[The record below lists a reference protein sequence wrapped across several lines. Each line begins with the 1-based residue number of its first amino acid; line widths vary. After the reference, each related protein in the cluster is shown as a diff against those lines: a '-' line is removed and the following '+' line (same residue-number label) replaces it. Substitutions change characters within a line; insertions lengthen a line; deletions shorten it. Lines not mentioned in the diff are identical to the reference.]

1 MVVIRDISELF
12 GVYLQSQVRYS
23 VVTSDGSQPGT
34 VTAGFREL
42 ATLAGDLEEA
52 EVAIA
57 EGVEAARAAGAE
69 AVDLLAA
76 PELKG
81 TRLARRLKIGSRKF
95 GTGDVVFTGGGAA
108 IAASFIASTS
118 SLHRDGGPV
127 ADSITCGVLGI
138 GDHSVGLAVGRPGE
152 RPSWVGSRPVGL
164 ARLAER
170 ARLSAPPEPAQLSA
184 ARSAVERALGSFSA
198 PGIDLVVSV
207 SDFSQATRITCGER
221 VDRELLSGTLD
232 DLVGMTADQLGATVG
247 LGPRLARLFP
257 LALVAQLAAAGT
269 FGIDLFPVDPD
280 PAGLSIALGEASGVG
295 T

>member
-1 MVVIRDISELF
+1 MLRGAVQITAS
-12 GVYLQSQVRYS
+12 SVRYS
-23 VVTSDGSQPGT
+23 VVTSDRSVPGT

-42 ATLAGDLEEA
+42 ATLSGDPEEA
-52 EVAIA
+52 ESAVA
-57 EGVEAARAAGAE
+57 EGVEAARMAGAE
-69 AVDLLAA
+69 VVQLLAA

-81 TRLARRLKIGSRKF
+81 TRLASRLRIGSRKL

-108 IAASFIASTS
+108 IAASFIASTA
-118 SLHRDGGPV
+118 SLQSDAGPV
-127 ADSITCGVLGI
+127 EESVTCGVLGL

-152 RPSWVGSRPVGL
+152 RPSWIGSRPVGL

-170 ARLSAPPEPAQLSA
+170 SRLSDPPEPSQLAA

-198 PGIDLVVSV
+198 PAIDRLVSV
-207 SDFSQATRITCGER
+207 SDFSLATRIACGER

-232 DLVGMTADQLGATVG
+232 DLIGMTADQLGATVG

-257 LALVAQLAAAGT
+257 LALVAQLAAVGT
-269 FGIDLFPVDPD
+269 FGVDLVPLDPD
-280 PAGLSIALGEASGVG
+280 PAGLGSALGEVSGVG